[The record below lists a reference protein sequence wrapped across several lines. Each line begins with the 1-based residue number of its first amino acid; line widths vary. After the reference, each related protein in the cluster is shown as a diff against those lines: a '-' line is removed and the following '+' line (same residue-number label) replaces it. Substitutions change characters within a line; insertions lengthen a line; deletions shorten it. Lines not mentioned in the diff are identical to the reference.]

1 MNRFQELVASNPKGL
16 RWSFALT
23 ITGLPDIY
31 SDGQTSWAGVMD
43 AYRTDRPGTLATGD
57 FKIDLRADPGKP
69 LLTGGEIAFDLN
81 DDGTE
86 QVFRTFAPG
95 YAGVTAYL
103 TADVTPTATS
113 LSVSDGTIFTAGDYV
128 HLGALETVEVTSTA
142 ATSIGVNRGQLDT
155 RPRRHRVVGAG
166 LGNKITTSPL
176 SFKNRIA
183 TLYMAPLDSTT
194 GLLDAS
200 YVAPIWAGPIV
211 TIRQAKGMV
220 QLQCATLGS
229 MLESEWPAVLPTG
242 RVGMPGSLRYVDAST
257 WAQGLKITYTRTN
270 TSYVSEVNTYVLP
283 FQEFDESAA
292 SPYFTQFTPPAG
304 YHPLSYIVQIIQDT
318 LLWAAETSTE
328 EPWLQGGTNRP
339 FRNRIKLEVRE
350 ENEGTK
356 LVIRSTILGGGTANF
371 ASAFITVNA
380 GGLELALRQGVNQR
394 VAAFNNGIGIGKTDT
409 NIPVYLDS
417 PLYPMEG
424 TFDTAGGFVRI
435 SDGSDWELISF
446 ESVTIGTDDTRI
458 CFLENCLRG
467 MGGTK
472 ARSWGFV
479 SEEEETRDQSQ
490 KPSSVTQLLMAW
502 DGANGLKAENVVLAL
517 LLSSEELYQDT
528 SYEFWSGYRQCLG
541 LPTRFVDYEGIISCF
556 QKHGGVERLNAFWVD
571 EKGKGKTSLDELMRY
586 YGMYFVTRQF
596 YRAADDKIYFGLS
609 VESIEPPVST
619 AFSDTITD
627 ADRVSGS
634 PITVD
639 HNERLVIN
647 VCSFKGFYN
656 NYGDRDSDL
665 QEIVEY
671 DAYSIAEYGAQ
682 KAMEF
687 KATIFDWKAES
698 SQNNATGRSAQVA
711 LATNAA
717 YRWFS
722 AFGNGNY
729 KLSMTVP
736 APVGWRFNPGDH
748 VLLSLTGVR
757 SVTGTEGLTNIPGR
771 IYNVMHTFG
780 ERASTNLELRL
791 SFDNRAELAPCARVL
806 TITSSTITVSDNFY
820 TTGTTRSPFDTALLA
835 TDADWF
841 DPSVYGAKIYCQMWT
856 EGQYATTVQNF
867 GITARSGSSLTVDTN
882 LTATT
887 VATNLSGGARTIMS
901 FQAYSTGSTVM
912 QLGFAHIADNG
923 NPPTLGSSLA
933 PAKEYG

>member
-31 SDGQTSWAGVMD
+31 SDGQTSWAGVVD

-57 FKIDLRADPGKP
+57 FKIDLRADPAKP

-95 YAGVTAYL
+95 YAGATTYL

-155 RPRRHRVVGAG
+155 RARKHRVVGAG

-176 SFKNRIA
+176 SFKNRIV
-183 TLYMAPLDSTT
+183 TLYMAPLDSST

-229 MLESEWPAVLPTG
+229 ILESEWPAVLPTG
-242 RVGMPGSLRYVDAST
+242 RVGIPGSLRYVDAST
-257 WAQGLKITYTRTN
+257 WAQGLKLEYTYIAYANSNITDTQYF
-270 TSYVSEVNTYVLP
+270 VLP
-283 FQEFDESAA
+283 FREFDEAAA
-292 SPYFTQFTPPAG
+292 SPYYTQISPPAG
-304 YHPLSYIVQIIQDT
+304 YYPIPYIIQLIQDS
-318 LLWAAETSTE
+318 LRWAAESATF
-328 EPWLQGGTNRP
+328 EPWLASGARP
-339 FRNRIKLEVRE
+339 FRNITLEVRDE
-350 ENEGTK
+350 QTK
-356 LVIRSTILGGGTANF
+356 MVVRSTIRGPHTMQSLTVKAAGLSLTLHPGSGQRA
-371 ASAFITVNA
+371 ASYNKDT
-380 GGLELALRQGVNQR
+380 
-394 VAAFNNGIGIGKTDT
+394 GIGKTDT

-417 PLYPMEG
+417 PLYPIEG
-424 TFDTAGGFVRI
+424 TFDTAGGYIRI
-435 SDGSDWELISF
+435 SDGSDWE
-446 ESVTIGTDDTRI
+446 VIGFTAATVDPNDARI
-458 CFLENCLRG
+458 CYLGNCLRG
-467 MGGTK
+467 MGGTT
-472 ARSWGFV
+472 ARNWGFV
-479 SEEEETRDQSQ
+479 SQEQENADESQ
-490 KPSSVTQLLMAW
+490 KAGTVTQLLMAW
-502 DGANGLKAENVVLAL
+502 DGENGLRPENVVLAL

-541 LPTRFVDYEGIISCF
+541 LPTRFVDYEGIVSCF
-556 QKHGGVERLNAFWVD
+556 QKHGGFERINAFWVD
-571 EKGKGKTSLDELMRY
+571 EKGKGKTSLDEFMRY

-596 YRAADDKIYFGLS
+596 YRTGDDKIYFGLS

-619 AFSDTITD
+619 AFNDTITD

-639 HNERLVIN
+639 HNERLVVN
-647 VCSFKGFYN
+647 VCNFKGFYN
-656 NYGDRDSDL
+656 NYGQRESDL
-665 QEIVEY
+665 QEIFEY
-671 DAYSIAEYGAQ
+671 DEYSIAEYGAQ

-687 KATIFDWKAES
+687 KATIFDWTADTTQERY
-698 SQNNATGRSAQVA
+698 TGVDAQRA

-717 YRWFS
+717 YRWFC

-748 VLLSLTGVR
+748 ILLSLSGVR

-780 ERASTNLELRL
+780 ERANTNLEIRL
-791 SFDNRAELAPCARVL
+791 SFDNNAELAPCARVL
-806 TITSSTITVSDNFY
+806 TITSNTITVSDNFY
-820 TTGTTRSPFDTALLA
+820 TTGTTRSPFDNSIQA

-841 DPSVYGAKIYCQMWT
+841 DAEVYGAKIYCQMWT

-867 GITARSGSSLTVDTN
+867 GITARNGSTLTVDTN

-901 FQAYSTGSTVM
+901 FQAYSTGSTTL
-912 QLGFAHIADNG
+912 QLAFAHIADNG
-923 NPPTLGSSLA
+923 NPPTLGSSSA